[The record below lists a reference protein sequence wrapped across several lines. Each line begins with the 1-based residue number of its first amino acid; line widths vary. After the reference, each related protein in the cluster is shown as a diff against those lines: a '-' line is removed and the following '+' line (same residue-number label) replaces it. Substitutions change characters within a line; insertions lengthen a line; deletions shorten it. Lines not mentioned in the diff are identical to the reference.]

1 VSTVEEFANSDRQLA
16 AVIQRRFGSPT
27 DSRLVPWMVMTLAR
41 AVREDHVA
49 LDLHHLVTEASVD
62 PSAPRG
68 SVEMI
73 IDGLRAS
80 PGLCEFL
87 GRGDDVTVAGPP
99 LVVLDGRF
107 LYFRRLAA
115 AERRVA
121 QALRTSRMTTL
132 EAPAGLSGTTL
143 DTALERVRGEL
154 AAVGQASP
162 ELERVV
168 TTMLTRSISF
178 ITGGPGTGKTWIVT
192 QALRALDA
200 ALTSRSSAGTPFS
213 FVVAAPTGKAARRV
227 AESISAAMAGEPFT
241 ALVRDVDRE
250 GSLHHVLGVR
260 PDRLNTA
267 QPLTHDLV
275 IVDEASMAD
284 LPMIDLLIRSAQAN
298 AERPCR
304 IVFVGDPRQLA
315 SVNVGAVLA
324 DAVDPAA
331 GIEELVTRL
340 RVAHRFGG
348 ERLVDLA
355 RAIDGGDGDIVTGLL
370 TADDGELRHVDDA
383 DTPHLVD
390 QVVRHASRLI
400 TLAAN
405 GDATA
410 ALATLRELTV
420 LCANREGP
428 GSVAWWNARVRA
440 EVLRE
445 FPLARGERFGVGEPI
460 LVTRNQRSLGLNNGD
475 VGVVIESDGE
485 RVVVFDAARRHSLG
499 AIGYAETAWAMTI
512 HKSQGSEYDHVIV
525 VLPRRQSP
533 LLTRELFYTGV
544 TRAKAG
550 VTIVGQ
556 LDTVRGAISKEIDR
570 VSGLTYRLRGD
581 V

>member
-1 VSTVEEFANSDRQLA
+1 MSAVEEFSNSDRQLA
-16 AVIQRRFGSPT
+16 SVLQRRFGSPT
-27 DSRLVPWMVMTLAR
+27 DSSLMPWIVMTLAR

-49 LDLHHLVTEASVD
+49 LDLHHLVTETSAD
-62 PSAPRG
+62 PSPSRG
-68 SVEMI
+68 SVEAI
-73 IDGLRAS
+73 IDELRVS
-80 PGLCEFL
+80 PGFCEFL
-87 GRGDDVTVAGPP
+87 GRDDDVTVAGPP
-99 LVVLDGRF
+99 LVVLDERY

-121 QALRTSRMTTL
+121 QALRTSRMSII
-132 EAPAGLSGTTL
+132 EAPAGLTGTVV
-143 DTALERVRGEL
+143 DAALERVRGEL
-154 AAVGQASP
+154 ASVGQTSP

-168 TTMLTRSISF
+168 TTMLTRSVSF

-192 QALRALDA
+192 QALHALDA
-200 ALTSRSSAGTPFS
+200 ALTTSRSAGTTVS
-213 FVVAAPTGKAARRV
+213 FVIAAPTGKAATRV
-227 AESISAAMAGEPFT
+227 AESISATMAGEPFLT
-241 ALVRDVDRE
+241 LVRDVDRE

-260 PDRLNTA
+260 PDRLNSA

-284 LPMIDLLIRSAQAN
+284 LPMIDLLIRTAQAN
-298 AERPCR
+298 VERPCR

-324 DAVDPAA
+324 DAVDPVA
-331 GIEELVTRL
+331 GIEDLVTRL

-355 RAIDGGDGDIVTGLL
+355 RSIDEGDGDTVTGLL
-370 TADDGELRHVDDA
+370 SADEGELRHVDDA

-390 QVVRHASRLI
+390 QVVRHASRLAA
-400 TLAAN
+400 LAAN
-405 GDATA
+405 GDELA
-410 ALATLRELTV
+410 AMSTLHELTV

-428 GSVAWWNARVRA
+428 GSVAWWNDRVRA
-440 EVLRE
+440 EVMRE
-445 FPLARGERFGVGEPI
+445 FPLVRGERFGVGEPV

-475 VGVVIESDGE
+475 VGVVIEVDGE
-485 RVVVFDAARRHSLG
+485 RVVVFDATRRHSLS
-499 AIGYAETAWAMTI
+499 AIGYVETAWAMTI
-512 HKSQGSEYDHVIV
+512 HKSQGSEYDHVVV

-544 TRAKAG
+544 TRAKSG
-550 VTIVGQ
+550 VTVVGQ
-556 LDTVRGAISKEIDR
+556 LDTVREAISREIDR

>member
-168 TTMLTRSISF
+168 TRCSPLHLLHH
-178 ITGGPGTGKTWIVT
+178 GGP
-192 QALRALDA
+192 ARARRGSSPRRCAPSTPRSPA
-200 ALTSRSSAGTPFS
+200 AVRRGHRSPSSSPRRPARRRGAWRNRSPQPWPVSRSRHSCATWTARGRCTTFS
-213 FVVAAPTGKAARRV
+213 GPT
-227 AESISAAMAGEPFT
+227 
-241 ALVRDVDRE
+241 
-250 GSLHHVLGVR
+250 
-260 PDRLNTA
+260 DRLNTA

-331 GIEELVTRL
+331 G
-340 RVAHRFGG
+340 
-348 ERLVDLA
+348 
-355 RAIDGGDGDIVTGLL
+355 
-370 TADDGELRHVDDA
+370 
-383 DTPHLVD
+383 
-390 QVVRHASRLI
+390 SR
-400 TLAAN
+400 
-405 GDATA
+405 
-410 ALATLRELTV
+410 
-420 LCANREGP
+420 
-428 GSVAWWNARVRA
+428 SW
-440 EVLRE
+440 
-445 FPLARGERFGVGEPI
+445 
-460 LVTRNQRSLGLNNGD
+460 
-475 VGVVIESDGE
+475 
-485 RVVVFDAARRHSLG
+485 
-499 AIGYAETAWAMTI
+499 
-512 HKSQGSEYDHVIV
+512 
-525 VLPRRQSP
+525 
-533 LLTRELFYTGV
+533 
-544 TRAKAG
+544 
-550 VTIVGQ
+550 
-556 LDTVRGAISKEIDR
+556 
-570 VSGLTYRLRGD
+570 
-581 V
+581 

>member
-1 VSTVEEFANSDRQLA
+1 
-16 AVIQRRFGSPT
+16 
-27 DSRLVPWMVMTLAR
+27 MVMTLAR

-49 LDLHHLVTEASVD
+49 LDLHHLVIEASAD

-87 GRGDDVTVAGPP
+87 GRDDDVTVAGPP

-121 QALRTSRMTTL
+121 EALRTSRTTTL
-132 EAPAGLSGTTL
+132 EAPAGLSGTVV
-143 DTALERVRGEL
+143 DAALERVRGEL

-200 ALTSRSSAGTPFS
+200 ALTSRSSPETLFS

-227 AESISAAMAGEPFT
+227 AESISAAMAGEPFD

-260 PDRLNTA
+260 PDRLNSA

-284 LPMIDLLIRSAQAN
+284 LPMIDLLIRTAQAN
-298 AERPCR
+298 VERPCH
-304 IVFVGDPRQLA
+304 IVLVGDPRQLA

-331 GIEELVTRL
+331 GIGELVTRL

-355 RAIDGGDGDIVTGLL
+355 RAIDGGDGDTVTGLL
-370 TADDGELRHVDDA
+370 SADDGELRHVDDA

-440 EVLRE
+440 ELLRE
-445 FPLARGERFGVGEPI
+445 FPLKRGERFGVGEPI

-544 TRAKAG
+544 TRAKSG
-550 VTIVGQ
+550 VTVVGQ
-556 LDTVRGAISKEIDR
+556 LDTVREAIGREIDR
-570 VSGLTYRLRGD
+570 VSGLTYRLRD
-581 V
+581 DE

>member
-1 VSTVEEFANSDRQLA
+1 MSTLEEFSNSDRQLVA
-16 AVIQRRFGSPT
+16 AIQRRFGSPM
-27 DSRLVPWMVMTLAR
+27 DSSLVPWIVMTLAR

-49 LDLHHLVTEASVD
+49 LDLHHLVTETSAD
-62 PSAPRG
+62 PSAHLG
-68 SVEMI
+68 SVEAI
-73 IDGLRAS
+73 IDGLRAG

-87 GRGDDVTVAGPP
+87 GRDDDVTVVGSP

-121 QALRTSRMTTL
+121 QALRRSRETIL
-132 EAPAGLSGTTL
+132 EVPAGLTGPVVDVAL
-143 DTALERVRGEL
+143 DRVRDEL
-154 AAVGQASP
+154 ASIGQASP

-192 QALRALDA
+192 QALRTLDVALA
-200 ALTSRSSAGTPFS
+200 SRSWAGTPFT

-227 AESISAAMAGEPFT
+227 AESISAAMAGERFT

-250 GSLHHVLGVR
+250 GSLHRVLGIR
-260 PDRLNTA
+260 PDRLDSA

-284 LPMIDLLIRSAQAN
+284 LPMIDLLIRAAQAN
-298 AERPCR
+298 SDRQSH

-340 RVAHRFGG
+340 DVAHRFGG
-348 ERLVDLA
+348 ERLVYLA
-355 RAIDGGDGDIVTGLL
+355 RAIDSGDSDAVTELLSTGDDELL
-370 TADDGELRHVDDA
+370 HVDDA

-390 QVVRHASRLI
+390 QVIRHANRLA
-400 TLAAN
+400 TFAAN

-440 EVLRE
+440 EVSLK
-445 FPLARGERFGVGEPI
+445 FPLVRGERFGVGEPI

-475 VGVVIESDGE
+475 VGVVIESDGQ
-485 RVVVFDAARRHSLG
+485 RMVVFDTARRHALG
-499 AIGYAETAWAMTI
+499 SVGYAETAWAMTI
-512 HKSQGSEYDHVIV
+512 HKSQGSEYEHVIV

-550 VTIVGQ
+550 VTVVGQ
-556 LDTVRGAISKEIDR
+556 LDTVREAISREIDR
-570 VSGLTYRLRGD
+570 VSGLTYRLRD
-581 V
+581 DA

>member
-16 AVIQRRFGSPT
+16 VVIQRRYGSPE
-27 DSRLVPWMVMTLAR
+27 DSRLVPWIVMTLAR

-49 LDLHHLVTEASVD
+49 LDLHHLVTEASAD
-62 PSAPRG
+62 PSTPRG
-68 SVEMI
+68 SVEAI

-87 GRGDDVTVAGPP
+87 GRDDDVTVAGTP
-99 LVVLDGRF
+99 LVVLDVRF

-121 QALRTSRMTTL
+121 QALRTSRTTVL
-132 EAPAGLSGTTL
+132 EAPAGLTGTVVEA
-143 DTALERVRGEL
+143 ALERIRGEL
-154 AAVGQASP
+154 ASVGQTSP

-168 TTMLTRSISF
+168 ATMLTRSISF

-227 AESISAAMAGEPFT
+227 AESISAAMGGEPFT

-260 PDRLNTA
+260 PDRLNSA

-284 LPMIDLLIRSAQAN
+284 LPMIDLLIRTAQAN
-298 AERPCR
+298 AERPCH
-304 IVFVGDPRQLA
+304 IVFIGDPRQLA

-324 DAVDPAA
+324 DAVNPDA

-340 RVAHRFGG
+340 GVAHRFGG

-355 RAIDGGDGDIVTGLL
+355 RAIDGGDGETVAVLL
-370 TADDGELRHVDDA
+370 SADDGELRHVDDA

-390 QVVRHASRLI
+390 QVVRHASRLA

-405 GDATA
+405 GDVTA

-440 EVLRE
+440 EVLQE
-445 FPLARGERFGVGEPI
+445 FPPVRGERFGVGEPI

-485 RVVVFDAARRHSLG
+485 RVVVFDAARHHSLG

-544 TRAKAG
+544 TRAKSG
-550 VTIVGQ
+550 VTVVGQ
-556 LDTVRGAISKEIDR
+556 LDTVREAIGREIDR
-570 VSGLTYRLRGD
+570 VSGLTYRLRDD